1 MATGRNAGKLVAL
14 DVRHGLS
21 VGSVDCALLEAA
33 RAQMAMQALTII
45 KRLVQPDG
53 IRRTPDVVLVG
64 VNQAAK
70 LVPESAIDGV
80 VGVAGGAGQITGEAA
95 GLKKGWRDIAGNVHV
110 KTSSAGPHAL

>member
-14 DVRHGLS
+14 DVCHGLS

-33 RAQMAMQALTII
+33 RAQMAMQALTIV

-53 IRRTPDVVLVG
+53 ICRTPDVVLVR
-64 VNQAAK
+64 VNQAAE

-80 VGVAGGAGQITGEAA
+80 VGMGGGARRSNGRGAGAQNASRRHEA
-95 GLKKGWRDIAGNVHV
+95 I
-110 KTSSAGPHAL
+110 